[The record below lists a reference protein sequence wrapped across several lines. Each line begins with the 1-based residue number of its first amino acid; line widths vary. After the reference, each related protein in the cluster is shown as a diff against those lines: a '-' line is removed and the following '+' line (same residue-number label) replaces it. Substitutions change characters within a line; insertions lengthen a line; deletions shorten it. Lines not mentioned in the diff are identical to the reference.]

1 MNAELNSLDGPNTPG
16 GDLRAVTTEDVTHF
30 GGRRLTRPVQSRPAT
45 HLRLTATAGA
55 CVAPAGD
62 DRGRVS
68 ARGT

>member
-1 MNAELNSLDGPNTPG
+1 MYAELKSLDGPNTPG
-16 GDLRAVTTEDVTHF
+16 RDVRAVTTEDVTPF
-30 GGRRLTRPVQSRPAT
+30 GDGRLTRPVRSRPAI